1 MTIIRYMRKLVI
13 FVAALGLLLGT
24 TSCLRSARSY
34 LDKGDKLYA
43 SGKYE
48 EAVLNYKNALQ
59 KDQNSGEA
67 YYGLALTLAQQGKA
81 RDAYEEM
88 NRAAQLLSNRQ
99 DVQIRLADLGLVLY
113 LGDATRPSG
122 LYKQLTEI
130 SDALLAKNSSSFDGL
145 RIKGY
150 LRLSEKKTPEALD
163 FFGRANAIQPPQAEV
178 GLQLTQI
185 LIQSKAYDEAERV
198 AWRVIQ
204 SGTSLPQIYDVL
216 YTFYLRNSRLA
227 DAERVLKAK
236 VDNNPKTA
244 RYITQLAAH
253 YYAFHQPAAMNGT
266 LQRLRD
272 FPDGHLLIG
281 DFLSDTGQL
290 DEARREFEA
299 GAKSNPKQ
307 AAVYQ
312 KRIADLLLAQ
322 GKKDEAMR
330 VVDSLV
336 SADPSD
342 MSPRSVKA
350 GLLMQSAGGG
360 KIDAAVKELTEVVK
374 NKPNNTLA
382 RYNLAR
388 ALLAQGNLPLA
399 SGQFQEAIR
408 QQPRFLAPRYHLAEI
423 GVETRRFDLALR
435 YANDILAIRPGD
447 PRGTLLLAMGQQGL
461 GKLKES
467 RDTLNAVIRQQPGF
481 IDAQLQ
487 LGLLDMREKRL
498 DEAREIF
505 RKLYQPGDKDTR
517 PLKALVEAL
526 MAAGQYEQAL
536 QILTDA
542 LKRVPDSADIHS
554 TMASSALK
562 AHKTDLAIDHYQWL
576 VSADP
581 NNAEFL
587 VYLGEACYMKGD
599 TNRAVATLQKAHQL
613 DPQNP
618 QALAGLAPIFEE
630 TGKTQEAMATY
641 RQLLQLQPENPAAL
655 NNLAL
660 LMSNSGGNLDEALR
674 FAEKAQQKMPN
685 APPVADTVG
694 WIYLQ
699 KGMPQSAVRV
709 FSNLTLAEP
718 GNATYHYHYGL
729 SLLKTGNKQKGA
741 AELRAALMNHPSKDQ
756 EAQIRQLMAEAR

>member
-1 MTIIRYMRKLVI
+1 MTMIRYMRKL
-13 FVAALGLLLGT
+13 FLFFATLSLLLGT
-24 TSCLRSARSY
+24 TSCLRSARGY
-34 LDKGDKLYA
+34 VDKGDKLYA
-43 SGKYE
+43 AGKYD
-48 EAVLNYKNALQ
+48 EAVLNYRNALK
-59 KDQNSGEA
+59 KDQNFGEA
-67 YYGLALTLAQQGKA
+67 YYGLALTLAHQGKV
-81 RDAYEEM
+81 RDAYEGM

-99 DVQIRLADLGLVLY
+99 DVQIRLADLCLLLY

-130 SDALLAKNSSSFDGL
+130 SDALLARNSSSFDGL

-163 FFGRANAIQPPQAEV
+163 FFRRANAIQPLQAEV
-178 GLQLTQI
+178 GLQLIQI
-185 LIQSKAYDEAERV
+185 LIQSKAYDEAEKI

-204 SGTSLPQIYDVL
+204 SGTSPGQIYDVL
-216 YTFYLRNSRLA
+216 YTFYLRNSRPA

-244 RYITQLAAH
+244 QYLTQLAAH
-253 YYAFHQPAAMNGT
+253 YYAFHQPGEMNAT
-266 LQRLRD
+266 LQRLRN
-272 FPDGHLLIG
+272 FPNGHLLIG

-299 GAKSNPKQ
+299 GAKSDPKQ
-307 AAVYQ
+307 AALYQ

-350 GLLMQSAGGG
+350 GLLMQSAGAG

-374 NKPNNTLA
+374 NKPNDTLA
-382 RYNLAR
+382 RYNLGR
-388 ALLAQGNLPLA
+388 ALMAQGNLLLA
-399 SGQFQEAIR
+399 SGQFQKAIR
-408 QQPRFLAPRYHLAEI
+408 QQPRFLTPRYYLAEI
-423 GVETRRFDLALR
+423 GVDTRRFDLALR

-447 PRGTLLLAMGQQGL
+447 PRGTLLLAMAQQGL

-467 RDTLNAVIRQQPGF
+467 RDTLNAIIRQQPGF

-487 LGLLDMREKRL
+487 LGLLDMKEKRL
-498 DEAREIF
+498 EEAGEIF
-505 RKLYQPGDKDTR
+505 QKLYQPGDKDTR
-517 PLKALVEAL
+517 PLKALV
-526 MAAGQYEQAL
+526 QAL
-536 QILTDA
+536 VARGKSGQAIQILTDA
-542 LKRVPDSADIHS
+542 VKRAPDSADIHS
-554 TMASSALK
+554 TLASTALRVQ
-562 AHKTDLAIDHYQWL
+562 KTDLAIDQYQWL
-576 VSADP
+576 MSAYP

-587 VYLGEACYMKGD
+587 VYMGEACYIKGD
-599 TNRAVATLQKAHQL
+599 TNRAIATLQKAHQL
-613 DPQNP
+613 DPKNA

-630 TGKTQEAMATY
+630 TGKTQDAMATY
-641 RQLLQLQPENPAAL
+641 RQLLQLQPDNPAVL

-674 FAEKAQQKMPN
+674 FAEKAVQKMPN
-685 APPVADTVG
+685 ALPIADTLG

-709 FSNLTLAEP
+709 FSNLIRAEP
-718 GNATYHYHYGL
+718 GNPTYHYHYGL
-729 SLLKTGNKQKGA
+729 SLLKTGNKQQGA
-741 AELRAALMNHPSKDQ
+741 LELRTALVNHPSKD
-756 EAQIRQLMAEAR
+756 EETQIRQLMATAR